1 MEPVTAPD
9 QASAKS
15 PARPREEG
23 APPVDEHNPAVESPA
38 VPAPGADI
46 AASPNGESEYRIE
59 DSFNCAVRVPRE
71 VFDNLIRELD
81 SPTPKPNPGLEEL
94 FRRVKRIKERR
105 GECFAIL
112 TKKTI

>member
-9 QASAKS
+9 QALAKRS
-15 PARPREEG
+15 DRPREED
-23 APPVDEHNPAVESPA
+23 APPVDEHNPAV
-38 VPAPGADI
+38 PAPGVDI

-71 VFDNLIRELD
+71 VFDNLVRELD

-94 FRRVKRIKERR
+94 FRRVKRIKESR
-105 GECFAIL
+105 GE
-112 TKKTI
+112 